1 VRLLREVLHPSTTRK
16 AFHMLA
22 LTLTMISLVSSS
34 FGAPV
39 ELLVNGNFK
48 KGSEGWR
55 TEGAAFLDGESIK
68 IVREG
73 SLSQIVQRP
82 DLSFYLEL
90 SYSVRTELPS
100 KAYFARSLVTF
111 YVIDRQ
117 SKNSYFTIIGE
128 IYDELGNSNWKDV
141 KLDLLKLFRKDA
153 GDPENFQLTALKIAV
168 ELGFTASVPPPAV
181 SCFRNFSLKRVN
193 PVRILLHEG
202 RWRELPDR
210 TELVVSVTN
219 VGDLNA
225 SNLVVMLMSSQEIVV
240 ISGGAVSNR
249 GTLEGGSSWQLSWM
263 LAARSSGVHPVT
275 IRVVCDQTSAELSV
289 SVPVPGIPQITTTR
303 TSTMTVERT
312 AENVIVLFV
321 QAAFIAML
329 AFLILVVVIPIV
341 RRRGGSEVVYR
352 LRLLR
357 DQLTHAAFDRTIQ
370 Q

>member
-1 VRLLREVLHPSTTRK
+1 MIPFVL
-16 AFHMLA
+16 
-22 LTLTMISLVSSS
+22 SS

-39 ELLVNGNFK
+39 ELLTNGGFK

-55 TEGAAFLDGESIK
+55 MEGATFLDGESVK

-100 KAYFARSLVTF
+100 KAYFARSLITF

-117 SKNSYFTIIGE
+117 SKSSYFTIIGE
-128 IYDELGNSNWKDV
+128 THEEPGNSDWKNV
-141 KLDLLKLFRKDA
+141 RLDLLKLFRKDA
-153 GDPENFQLTALKIAV
+153 GDPEYFQLTALKVAV
-168 ELGFTASVPPPAV
+168 ELGFTTSVPPPAV
-181 SCFRNFSLKRVN
+181 SCFRNFSLRRVN

-225 SNLVVMLMSSQEIVV
+225 SNLVVMLASGQEIIV

-263 LAARSSGVHPVT
+263 LTAKSSGIHPVT
-275 IRVVCDQTSAELSV
+275 IRAVCDQASAELSL
-289 SVPVPGIPQITTTR
+289 SVPVPGLPQVTTTQ

-321 QAAFIAML
+321 QAAFIIML
-329 AFLILVVVIPIV
+329 AFLIVVVVMPIV
-341 RRRGGSEVVYR
+341 RSRGGNEVVYR
-352 LRLLR
+352 LRLLLDESTR
-357 DQLTHAAFDRTIQ
+357 TALDRKIRQQL
-370 Q
+370 